1 MTIVQ
6 GGFLEKVNG
15 YFRRAAEHTKL
26 APDLLEQIRC
36 CNATYRVSL
45 PVRTNGEIATVEAY
59 RAEHSHHRLPT
70 KGGIRFSSDVTLDD
84 VEALA
89 ALMTYKCAVVDVPF
103 GGAKGGVR
111 IDPKKCS
118 VEFLERVTRRYAAE
132 LISKNFLG
140 PDLDVPA
147 PDVGTGEREM
157 GWIVDTYRSLGSD
170 RLNAMASATGKSL
183 SLHGIPGRTEATGEG
198 VAWALRNVMEVAEDM
213 RPLGLTSNLSGLRV
227 SVLGLGK
234 VGYHAARALAREGA
248 TIVGLAVHDG
258 AIYCPDGLDVDQ
270 VVAHRQDCGS
280 IRGFRQAQD
289 LADADALIEQDCD
302 VLVPCA
308 LEGQIHS
315 ENAARVRARIIVE
328 GANAPVDPDAEA
340 ILLDAGKLVI
350 PDIYANSGGVVVSY
364 FEWIKNLSH
373 VSFER
378 LTRRYQQLASCRVI
392 AAFEA
397 LGGKRIS
404 SEALDSL
411 ARAPKEIDLVSTALE
426 NTMAVAYESIH
437 DCWKQRELPDLR
449 TAAYTLAL
457 ERIAESYL
465 EMGIFP

>member
-1 MTIVQ
+1 VHFIPPFQASPGTTLF
-6 GGFLEKVNG
+6 FL
-15 YFRRAAEHTKL
+15 RASTAIT
-26 APDLLEQIRC
+26 DF
-36 CNATYRVSL
+36 
-45 PVRTNGEIATVEAY
+45 
-59 RAEHSHHRLPT
+59 PT

-132 LISKNFLG
+132 PINKNFLG

-157 GWIVDTYRSLGSD
+157 GWIVDTYRSLGTD
-170 RLNAMASATGKSL
+170 RLNAMAAATGKSL

-198 VAWALRNVMEVAEDM
+198 VAWALRNVMERAEEM
-213 RPLGLTSNLSGLRV
+213 RPLGLGSNLSGLRV

-248 TIVGLAVHDG
+248 TVVGLAVHDG
-258 AIYCPDGLDVDQ
+258 AIYCPDGLDVEQ
-270 VVAHRQDCGS
+270 VVAHRKDCGS
-280 IRGFRQAQD
+280 ICGFRQAQD
-289 LADADALIEQDCD
+289 LPGADALIEQECD

-315 ENAARVRARIIVE
+315 GNAERVRARFLVE
-328 GANAPVDPDAEA
+328 GANAPIDPDAEA
-340 ILLDAGKLVI
+340 MLLDAGKLVI

-378 LTRRYQQLASCRVI
+378 ITRRYQQLASCRVI
-392 AAFEA
+392 TALEE
-397 LGGKRIS
+397 LGGKRIH
-404 SEALDSL
+404 SEAIDLL
-411 ARAPKEIDLVSTALE
+411 THAPKEIDLVSTALE
-426 NTMAVAYESIH
+426 NTMAVAYEGIH
-437 DCWKQRELPDLR
+437 ACWKQRKLPDLR
-449 TAAYTLAL
+449 TAAYALAL
-457 ERIAESYL
+457 ERIAETYL